1 MKAPRRDERSTAR
14 LRQLVTERRT
24 SDEQGFTEFVEQS
37 LPEALADVI
46 DQVRDEWDGSP
57 FFVLAIPEQRSAT
70 RPVRFGV

>member
-1 MKAPRRDERSTAR
+1 M
-14 LRQLVTERRT
+14 RQLVTERRT

-57 FFVLAIPEQRSAT
+57 FFVLATPEHPQLEVRAKPPPPLAAVQT
-70 RPVRFGV
+70 RP